1 MFLWKQQTRWG
12 FILKYL
18 VYLLDSKSNAFRE
31 FLLSPELYFVGQ
43 NQTLILKEKN
53 LPTKAWL
60 SAVGTQGSNNSI
72 KIRRTSN
79 WNTLV
84 PKQLSSF
91 HPSCVWFRK
100 GIKICSISKWSREV
114 FFFLFCFVSIQIN
127 CSSTTE
133 AGVYETLTAVPDDYY
148 RRPYFYGISCKKRFN
163 SCCLTFS
170 GLSPV
175 SYVTY
180 TYLILAKLL
189 WLWVLCVCFH
199 CQVSVAITL
208 NHSYYIFKS
217 FLFFIFF
224 SPVNIH
230 SAF

>member
-1 MFLWKQQTRWG
+1 M
-12 FILKYL
+12 
-18 VYLLDSKSNAFRE
+18 
-31 FLLSPELYFVGQ
+31 
-43 NQTLILKEKN
+43 
-53 LPTKAWL
+53 
-60 SAVGTQGSNNSI
+60 I
-72 KIRRTSN
+72 KR
-79 WNTLV
+79 
-84 PKQLSSF
+84 SF
-91 HPSCVWFRK
+91 FC
-100 GIKICSISKWSREV
+100 
-114 FFFLFCFVSIQIN
+114 LFCFVSIQIN

-189 WLWVLCVCFH
+189 WLRVLCVCFH

-208 NHSYYIFKS
+208 NHSYYMFKS
-217 FLFFIFF
+217 FLFFFF
-224 SPVNIH
+224 FFPSEHPLCLLTFSFLSMYPSKELRQRFYKNLSLRKNLVSH
-230 SAF
+230 F

>member
-1 MFLWKQQTRWG
+1 MFLQKQQTRWG

-114 FFFLFCFVSIQIN
+114 FFFCFVLFLSKLIVQ
-127 CSSTTE
+127 
-133 AGVYETLTAVPDDYY
+133 VPLKQV
-148 RRPYFYGISCKKRFN
+148 CM
-163 SCCLTFS
+163 
-170 GLSPV
+170 
-175 SYVTY
+175 
-180 TYLILAKLL
+180 KLL
-189 WLWVLCVCFH
+189 LRYLMIITEGLIFTGFHVKKGLIHVVLH
-199 CQVSVAITL
+199 
-208 NHSYYIFKS
+208 
-217 FLFFIFF
+217 FLDSHLSLMWHTHI
-224 SPVNIH
+224 
-230 SAF
+230 